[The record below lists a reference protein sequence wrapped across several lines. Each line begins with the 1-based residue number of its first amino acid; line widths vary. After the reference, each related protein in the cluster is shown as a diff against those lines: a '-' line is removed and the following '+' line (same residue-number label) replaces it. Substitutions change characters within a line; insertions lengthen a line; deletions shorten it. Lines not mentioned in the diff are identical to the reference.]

1 MSEQW
6 VEKAREWLGQIELP
20 HQSRVE
26 RLAAL
31 LEEVAALGDVAQDL
45 LDRVDATM
53 RPVREPGEALDEC
66 AARLIR
72 ERYRV
77 AEAVAEKAE
86 AEVERLREQVSEL
99 GGVR

>member
-66 AARLIR
+66 AARCEWAMPLLR
-72 ERYRV
+72 
-77 AEAVAEKAE
+77 
-86 AEVERLREQVSEL
+86 RLTGWPR
-99 GGVR
+99 R